1 VSKLG
6 AVVEAVEK
14 HGRFVLEQVK
24 RARSDERFARAVIE
38 RWNKIKA
45 ETPIAKA
52 PTGLPLPRL
61 ALPEID
67 EPGEIARYLFSE
79 GLPGEFPYLNGAYRE
94 MYLEPLR
101 EIETGSYGNKK
112 SSNGD
117 SNGAIAARV
126 SRAKTPE
133 PPARPPLQE
142 EPTRL
147 FSGLMLAEDTNKRF
161 HFLSAHQRSK
171 RLSTAFDGPTLY
183 GIDSDADGVFGKIGE
198 GGVAVDTVEDMVRL
212 YDGFELGAPNF
223 SASMTIS
230 GPAPIIM
237 AMYIA
242 AAKRRFGPKVVPNL
256 RGTIQADIFKEVQ
269 AQNETIFPTEAS
281 LRFLCDMIEW
291 TTANMPRWYPVSI
304 SGYHIGE
311 AGSTPVQQAAYTL
324 SNGFA
329 YAEMLTAR
337 GVPVDQFAPRLSFFL
352 DCGLDVEY
360 IALARVSRKIWA
372 IGMRDVFG
380 ANARGQMFKLHTQTS
395 GRSLIAAEFK
405 NNLTR
410 TAAELMLAY
419 MNGTNSCHSNSA
431 DEPFTTP
438 SEEWIRLA
446 AHGQAILLEE
456 SGIFKHT
463 MNMLSGS
470 PGMKAV
476 ERAVE
481 KAILDEFR
489 EIESLG
495 GVLAAVENR
504 YQRSQIQN
512 AAHRYEQQIYDGTRP
527 IVGLNRYRNG
537 ADEMPEIELAR
548 TPRARQKLQVERLK
562 KFKKKNAEKSKS
574 ALDKLATA
582 VERGENCFR
591 LCWKRWKFVHLAKSL
606 AACKRLWGG
615 SGRWCKRSAES
626 QCFVNRFGRARLY
639 RAGASPNEGSAKQV
653 VRR

>member
-1 VSKLG
+1 MSKLG
-6 AVVEAVEK
+6 SVVEAVEK
-14 HGRFVLEQVK
+14 YNRFVEDEVK
-24 RARSDERFARAVIE
+24 RARTDKKFGQQMVN
-38 RWNKIKA
+38 RWNEIKA
-45 ETPIAKA
+45 KIPIGRA

-67 EPGEIARYLFSE
+67 EAGDITRYLLGD
-79 GLPGEFPYLNGAYRE
+79 GLPGEFPFLNGAYRE
-94 MYLEPLR
+94 MYLEPQQNPT
-101 EIETGSYGNKK
+101 IETGTYEKNGRGEK
-112 SSNGD
+112 SKLNGSKNGA
-117 SNGAIAARV
+117 SNGAAA
-126 SRAKTPE
+126 K
-133 PPARPPLQE
+133 PAQAE

-147 FSGLMLAEDTNKRF
+147 FSGLMLAEDTNERF
-161 HFLSAHQRSK
+161 HFLGAHQRSK

-212 YDGFELGAPNF
+212 YDGFDLGSPDF

-242 AAKRRFGPKVVPNL
+242 AAKRRFGAEIVPKL

-269 AQNETIFPTEAS
+269 AQNETIFPVEAS
-281 LRFLCDMIEW
+281 LRFLTDMMEY
-291 TTANMPRWYPVSI
+291 TTRNMPRWYPVSI

-329 YAEMLTAR
+329 YAEMMAAR
-337 GVPVDQFAPRLSFFL
+337 GLDVNDFGPRLSFFL

-360 IALARVSRKIWA
+360 IALTRVSRRIWA
-372 IGMRDVFG
+372 IGMRDAFG
-380 ANARGQMFKLHTQTS
+380 AGHKAQMFKVHTQTS
-395 GRSLIAAEFK
+395 GRSLVAAEFK

-410 TAAELMLAY
+410 TAAELMLSY

-446 AHGQAILLEE
+446 AHGQAILLDE

-481 KAILDEFR
+481 AAILEEFR
-489 EIESLG
+489 EIERLG
-495 GVLAAVENR
+495 GVMGAVENR
-504 YQRSQIQN
+504 YQRSQIQT

-527 IVGLNRYRNG
+527 IIALNKYRN
-537 ADEMPEIELAR
+537 DSEEMPEFELAR
-548 TPRARQKLQVERLK
+548 TPRSKQQLQVDRLK
-562 KFKKKNAEKSKS
+562 KFKAKNARKAEA
-574 ALDKLATA
+574 ALEKLAA
-582 VERGENCFR
+582 VVETDENCFPA
-591 LCWKRWKFVHLAKSL
+591 LMEAAEVCSL
-606 AACKRLWGG
+606 GQICETLQEVV
-615 SGRWCKRSAES
+615 GRFRPM
-626 QCFVNRFGRARLY
+626 V
-639 RAGASPNEGSAKQV
+639 
-653 VRR
+653 

>member
-1 VSKLG
+1 MRFAGARRAGQEERQTMSKLG
-6 AVVEAVEK
+6 RVVEAVEEYNE
-14 HGRFVLEQVK
+14 HVLAEVK
-24 RARSDERFARAVIE
+24 RARTDEKFGRE
-38 RWNKIKA
+38 LLDRWNEIKRNIKIG
-45 ETPIAKA
+45 TA
-52 PTGLPLPRL
+52 PTGLKLPRL

-67 EPGEIARYLFSE
+67 EPGEIARFLLGD

-94 MYLEPLR
+94 MYLEPWQ
-101 EIETGSYGNKK
+101 EPPIETGTFAKNGNGQKAK
-112 SSNGD
+112 LNG
-117 SNGAIAARV
+117 SRNGQKTV
-126 SRAKTPE
+126 AKPQQT
-133 PPARPPLQE
+133 E

-212 YDGFELGAPNF
+212 YDGFDLGSPDF

-242 AAKRRFGPKVVPNL
+242 AAKRRFGSDVVPKL

-269 AQNETIFPTEAS
+269 AQNETIFPIEAS
-281 LRFLCDMIEW
+281 LRFLGDMMEW
-291 TTANMPRWYPVSI
+291 TMRNMPRWYPVSI

-329 YAEMLTAR
+329 YAEMMANR
-337 GVPVDQFAPRLSFFL
+337 GMSADEFGPRLSFFL

-360 IALARVSRKIWA
+360 IALTRVSRRIWA
-372 IGMRDVFG
+372 IGMRDVFAAG
-380 ANARGQMFKLHTQTS
+380 PKAQLYKVHTQTS
-395 GRSLIAAEFK
+395 GRSLVAAEFR

-438 SEEWIRLA
+438 SEEWIRLS
-446 AHGQAILLEE
+446 AHSQGILLEE

-481 KAILDEFR
+481 AAILEEFR
-489 EIESLG
+489 EIERLG

-527 IVGLNRYRNG
+527 IVALNKYRNENE
-537 ADEMPEIELAR
+537 EMHEFELAR
-548 TPRARQKLQVERLK
+548 TPRSRQQLQVDRLK
-562 KFKKKNAEKSKS
+562 KFKAKNARKAEA
-574 ALDKLATA
+574 ALDKLADI
-582 VERGENCFR
+582 VETDENCFPALLEAAEVCSLGQISER
-591 LCWKRWKFVHLAKSL
+591 LQEVV
-606 AACKRLWGG
+606 
-615 SGRWCKRSAES
+615 GRFRPM
-626 QCFVNRFGRARLY
+626 V
-639 RAGASPNEGSAKQV
+639 
-653 VRR
+653 

>member
-1 VSKLG
+1 MSKLG
-6 AVVEAVEK
+6 QVVESIERYNK
-14 HGRFVLEQVK
+14 FVLDQVK
-24 RARSDERFARAVIE
+24 RARTDEEFGRE
-38 RWNKIKA
+38 LLGRWNDIKA
-45 ETPIAKA
+45 KIPLTRT

-67 EPGEIARYLFSE
+67 ELGEIARYLFGE
-79 GLPGEFPYLNGAYRE
+79 GLPGEFPFLNGAYRE
-94 MYLEPLR
+94 MYLEPIR
-101 EIETGSYGNKK
+101 EVESFEK
-112 SSNGD
+112 NGD
-117 SNGAIAARV
+117 NGRAR
-126 SRAKTPE
+126 PQ
-133 PPARPPLQE
+133 PARRSEGAPQRILPQAE

-147 FSGLMLAEDTNKRF
+147 FSGLMLAEDTNERF
-161 HFLSAHQRSK
+161 HYLTQHQRTH

-198 GGVAVDTVEDMVRL
+198 GGVAIDTVEDMVRL
-212 YDGFELGAPNF
+212 YDGFDLGSPNF

-242 AAKRRFGPKVVPNL
+242 AAKRRFGPKVVPKL

-269 AQNETIFPTEAS
+269 AQNETIFPIEAS
-281 LRFLCDMIEW
+281 LRFLTDMVEF
-291 TTANMPRWYPVSI
+291 TTREMPRWYPISI

-329 YAEMLTAR
+329 YAEMFAAR
-337 GVPVDQFAPRLSFFL
+337 GIPVDQFGPRLSFFL
-352 DCGLDVEY
+352 DCGLDAEY
-360 IALARVSRKIWA
+360 IALARVSRRIWA

-380 ANARGQMFKLHTQTS
+380 AGPRAQLFKLHTQTS

-410 TAAELMLAY
+410 TAAELVLAY
-419 MNGTNSCHSNSA
+419 MNATNSCHSNSA

-476 ERAVE
+476 ERSVE
-481 KAILDEFR
+481 AAILDEFR
-489 EIESLG
+489 EIERLG
-495 GVLAAVENR
+495 GVLAAVEDR

-512 AAHRYEQQIYDGTRP
+512 AAHRYEQQIYNGTRP
-527 IVGLNRYRNG
+527 IIGLNRYRDG
-537 ADEMPEIELAR
+537 AEDIPEVKLVR
-548 TPRARQKLQVERLK
+548 TPRKKQQLQVDRLA
-562 KFKKKNAEKSKS
+562 KFKKKNAEKAKR
-574 ALDKLATA
+574 ALDKLADV
-582 VERGENCFR
+582 VERGENFFPMLLEAAEVCSLGQITGRLQEVVGRFR
-591 LCWKRWKFVHLAKSL
+591 PMV
-606 AACKRLWGG
+606 
-615 SGRWCKRSAES
+615 
-626 QCFVNRFGRARLY
+626 
-639 RAGASPNEGSAKQV
+639 
-653 VRR
+653 

>member
-1 VSKLG
+1 MSKLG
-6 AVVEAVEK
+6 QVVDAVEK
-14 HGRFVLEQVK
+14 HGQFVLDQVK
-24 RARSDERFARAVIE
+24 RARTDEKFGKE
-38 RWNKIKA
+38 MTQRWSEIRKNV
-45 ETPIAKA
+45 PVGRA
-52 PTGLPLPRL
+52 PTGLELPRL

-67 EPGEIARYLFSE
+67 EPGEIARYLFGE
-79 GLPGEFPYLNGAYRE
+79 GLPGEFPYTAGAYRE
-94 MYLEPLR
+94 MYLEPLQR
-101 EIETGSYGNKK
+101 PVVEDGSYGKNGRSKK
-112 SSNGD
+112 NGSKG
-117 SNGAIAARV
+117 SNGAAPPV
-126 SRAKTPE
+126 AKET
-133 PPARPPLQE
+133 E

-147 FSGLMLAEDTNKRF
+147 FSGFGLAEDTNKRF
-161 HFLSAHQRSK
+161 HYLTGHQRSA

-198 GGVAVDTVEDMVRL
+198 GGLAIDTYEDMVRL
-212 YDGFELGAPNF
+212 YDGFDMGSPSF

-242 AAKRRFGPKVVPNL
+242 AARKRFGPSVVPKL

-269 AQNETIFPTEAS
+269 AQNETIFPVEAS
-281 LRFLCDMIEW
+281 LRFLCDMMEY
-291 TTANMPRWYPVSI
+291 TTREMPRWYPVSI

-311 AGSTPVQQAAYTL
+311 AGATPVQQAAYTV

-329 YAEMLTAR
+329 YAEMLSAR
-337 GVPVDQFAPRLSFFL
+337 GVPVDQYAPRLSFFL

-380 ANARGQMFKLHTQTS
+380 AGPKGQMFKLHTQTS
-395 GRSLIAAEFK
+395 GRSLVAHEFK

-446 AHGQAILLEE
+446 AHGQAILLDE

-481 KAILDEFR
+481 KAMLEEFR
-489 EIESLG
+489 EIERLG
-495 GVLAAVENR
+495 GVLAAIEHR

-512 AAHRYEQQIYDGTRP
+512 AAHRYEQQIYNGTRP
-527 IVGLNRYRNG
+527 IIALNKYRNP
-537 ADEMPEIELAR
+537 EEKMPEVELAR
-548 TPRARQKLQVERLK
+548 TPRAKKQLQVDRLA
-562 KFKKKNAEKSKS
+562 KFKKKNAAKAEKVLD
-574 ALDKLATA
+574 ALSDV
-582 VERGENCFR
+582 VERGENCFPSLIKAVEACSLGQITGR
-591 LCWKRWKFVHLAKSL
+591 LQ
-606 AACKRLWGG
+606 
-615 SGRWCKRSAES
+615 E
-626 QCFVNRFGRARLY
+626 
-639 RAGASPNEGSAKQV
+639 V
-653 VRR
+653 VGHFRPMV

>member
-1 VSKLG
+1 MSKLG
-6 AVVEAVEK
+6 QVVESVGKYNE
-14 HGRFVLEQVK
+14 FVLQQVK
-24 RARSDERFARAVIE
+24 RARTDDEFGRDLVG
-38 RWNKIKA
+38 RWNDIKA
-45 ETPIAKA
+45 KIPLTRA

-67 EPGEIARYLFSE
+67 EPGEIARYLFGE
-79 GLPGEFPYLNGAYRE
+79 GLPGEFPFLNGAYRE
-94 MYLEPLR
+94 MYLEPIR
-101 EIETGSYGNKK
+101 EVESFEKNGEVTGRE
-112 SSNGD
+112 GD
-117 SNGAIAARV
+117 AASKGRA
-126 SRAKTPE
+126 SAAPLAKT
-133 PPARPPLQE
+133 E

-147 FSGLMLAEDTNKRF
+147 FSGLMLAEDTNERF
-161 HFLSAHQRSK
+161 HYLTRHQRTH

-198 GGVAVDTVEDMVRL
+198 GGVAIDTVEDMVRL
-212 YDGFELGAPNF
+212 YDGFDLGSPNF

-242 AAKRRFGPKVVPNL
+242 AAKRRFGPKVVPKL

-269 AQNETIFPTEAS
+269 AQNETIFPIEPS
-281 LRFLCDMIEW
+281 LRFLTDMVEF
-291 TTANMPRWYPVSI
+291 TTCEMPRWYPVSI

-329 YAEMLTAR
+329 YVEMFSGR
-337 GVPVDQFAPRLSFFL
+337 GIPVDQFGPRLSFFL
-352 DCGLDVEY
+352 DCGLDAEY
-360 IALARVSRKIWA
+360 IALARVSRRIWA

-380 ANARGQMFKLHTQTS
+380 AGPRAQLYKLHTQTS

-410 TAAELMLAY
+410 TAAELILAY

-481 KAILDEFR
+481 AAILDEFR
-489 EIESLG
+489 EIERLG
-495 GVLAAVENR
+495 GVLAAVEER

-512 AAHRYEQQIYDGTRP
+512 AAHRYEQQIYEGIRP
-527 IVGLNRYRNG
+527 IIGLNRYRDG
-537 ADEMPEIELAR
+537 GEDIPEVKLVR
-548 TPRARQKLQVERLK
+548 TPRAKQQLQVDRLQ
-562 KFKKKNAEKSKS
+562 KFKKKNIEKSKR
-574 ALDKLATA
+574 ALDKLANV
-582 VERGENCFR
+582 VERGENCFPALLEAVEVCSLGQITGR
-591 LCWKRWKFVHLAKSL
+591 LQEAV
-606 AACKRLWGG
+606 
-615 SGRWCKRSAES
+615 GRFRPM
-626 QCFVNRFGRARLY
+626 V
-639 RAGASPNEGSAKQV
+639 
-653 VRR
+653 

>member
-1 VSKLG
+1 MSKLG
-6 AVVEAVEK
+6 QVVESVENYGK
-14 HGRFVLEQVK
+14 FVLDQVK
-24 RARSDERFARAVIE
+24 RARTDEKFGRE
-38 RWNKIKA
+38 LLGRWNDTKAKI
-45 ETPIAKA
+45 PITRT

-67 EPGEIARYLFSE
+67 ETGEIARYLFGE
-79 GLPGEFPYLNGAYRE
+79 GLPGEFPYLNGVYRE
-94 MYLEPLR
+94 MYLEPVR
-101 EIETGSYGNKK
+101 EIESFERN
-112 SSNGD
+112 D
-117 SNGAIAARV
+117 AVAAGV
-126 SRAKTPE
+126 SPANRIKTQ
-133 PPARPPLQE
+133 PARLPPQE

-147 FSGLMLAEDTNKRF
+147 FSGLMLAEDTNERF
-161 HFLSAHQRSK
+161 HYLTRHQRTH

-198 GGVAVDTVEDMVRL
+198 GGVAIDTVEDMVRL
-212 YDGFELGAPNF
+212 YDGFDLGSPNF

-242 AAKRRFGPKVVPNL
+242 AATRRFGPKVVPKL

-269 AQNETIFPTEAS
+269 AQNETIFPIEPS
-281 LRFLCDMIEW
+281 LRFLTDMVEF
-291 TTANMPRWYPVSI
+291 TTREMPRWYPISI

-329 YAEMLTAR
+329 YVEMFAAR
-337 GVPVDQFAPRLSFFL
+337 GIPVDQFGPRLSFFL
-352 DCGLDVEY
+352 DCALDAEY
-360 IALARVSRKIWA
+360 IALARVSRRIWA

-380 ANARGQMFKLHTQTS
+380 AGPKAQLYKLHTQTS

-410 TAAELMLAY
+410 TAAELVLAY
-419 MNGTNSCHSNSA
+419 INATNSCHSNSA

-481 KAILDEFR
+481 AAILDEFR
-489 EIESLG
+489 EIERLG
-495 GVLAAVENR
+495 GVLSAVEER

-527 IVGLNRYRNG
+527 IIGLNRYRDG
-537 ADEMPEIELAR
+537 ADDIPDVKLAR
-548 TPRARQKLQVERLK
+548 TPRSKQQLQVDRLA
-562 KFKKKNAEKSKS
+562 KFKKKNAEKGKR
-574 ALDKLATA
+574 ALDKLAEV
-582 VERGENCFR
+582 VERGENCFPSLLEAAEVCSLGQITSR
-591 LCWKRWKFVHLAKSL
+591 LQEVV
-606 AACKRLWGG
+606 
-615 SGRWCKRSAES
+615 GRFRPM
-626 QCFVNRFGRARLY
+626 V
-639 RAGASPNEGSAKQV
+639 
-653 VRR
+653 

>member
-1 VSKLG
+1 MSKLG
-6 AVVEAVEK
+6 RVVEAVEK
-14 HGRFVLEQVK
+14 YNRFVLDQVK
-24 RARSDERFARAVIE
+24 RARTDEKFGHELIT
-38 RWNKIKA
+38 RWSQTKA
-45 ETPIAKA
+45 KTPVTHT

-67 EPGEIARYLFSE
+67 EPGEIARYLFGE
-79 GLPGEFPYLNGAYRE
+79 GLPGEFPFLNGAYRE
-94 MYLEPLR
+94 MYLEPVR
-101 EIETGSYGNKK
+101 ENELGSYGR
-112 SSNGD
+112 NGD
-117 SNGAIAARV
+117 KNEVAAEM
-126 SRAKTPE
+126 S
-133 PPARPPLQE
+133 PANRSKVPTRPPRQSRPPE

-147 FSGLMLAEDTNKRF
+147 FSGLMLAEDTNERF
-161 HFLSAHQRSK
+161 HYLTQHQRTH

-198 GGVAVDTVEDMVRL
+198 GGVAIDTVEDMVRL
-212 YDGFELGAPNF
+212 YDGFDLGSPNF

-242 AAKRRFGPKVVPNL
+242 AAKSRFGSKVVPKL

-269 AQNETIFPTEAS
+269 AQNETIFPIEAS
-281 LRFLCDMIEW
+281 LRFLTDMVEF
-291 TTANMPRWYPVSI
+291 TTRELPRWYPISI

-329 YAEMLTAR
+329 YAEMFAGR
-337 GVPVDQFAPRLSFFL
+337 GIPVDQFGPRLSFFL
-352 DCGLDVEY
+352 DCGLDAEY
-360 IALARVSRKIWA
+360 IALARVSRRIWA
-372 IGMRDVFG
+372 IGMRDAYG
-380 ANARGQMFKLHTQTS
+380 AGPRVQLFKLHTQTS

-419 MNGTNSCHSNSA
+419 MNATNSCHSNSA

-481 KAILDEFR
+481 AAILEEFR
-489 EIESLG
+489 EIERLG
-495 GVLAAVENR
+495 GVLAAVEDR
-504 YQRSQIQN
+504 FQRSQIQN

-527 IVGLNRYRNG
+527 IIGLNRYRNG
-537 ADEMPEIELAR
+537 TDDIPEVKLAR
-548 TPRARQKLQVERLK
+548 TPRAKQQLQVDRLK
-562 KFKKKNAEKSKS
+562 KFKKKNVEKAKH
-574 ALDKLATA
+574 ALDKLVDV
-582 VERGENCFR
+582 VERGENCFPALLDAVEVSSLGQITGR
-591 LCWKRWKFVHLAKSL
+591 LQEVV
-606 AACKRLWGG
+606 
-615 SGRWCKRSAES
+615 GRFRPM
-626 QCFVNRFGRARLY
+626 V
-639 RAGASPNEGSAKQV
+639 
-653 VRR
+653 

>member
-1 VSKLG
+1 MSKLG
-6 AVVEAVEK
+6 RVIEAVDK
-14 HGRFVLEQVK
+14 YNRHVLDEVK
-24 RARSDERFARAVIE
+24 RARTDKKFGKQLLDRWDE
-38 RWNKIKA
+38 IKRN
-45 ETPIAKA
+45 IKVGKA
-52 PTGLPLPRL
+52 PTGLELPRL

-67 EPGEIARYLFSE
+67 EPGEIARYLLGD
-79 GLPGEFPYLNGAYRE
+79 GLPGEFPYLNGAYKE
-94 MYLEPLR
+94 MYLEPLQEPAV
-101 EIETGSYGNKK
+101 EIGSYAK
-112 SSNGD
+112 NGHGK
-117 SNGAIAARV
+117 NGHGKNGKTAV
-126 SRAKTPE
+126 AK
-133 PPARPPLQE
+133 LQETE

-147 FSGLMLAEDTNKRF
+147 FSGMGLPDDTNKRF
-161 HFLSAHQRSK
+161 HYLGAHQRSK

-198 GGVAVDTVEDMVRL
+198 GGVAVDTVEDMERL
-212 YDGFELGAPNF
+212 YAGFDMGAPSF

-242 AAKRRFGPKVVPNL
+242 AAKRRFGPGVVPKL

-269 AQNETIFPTEAS
+269 AQNETIFPVEAS
-281 LRFLCDMIEW
+281 LRFLGDMMEW
-291 TTANMPRWYPVSI
+291 TTRNMPRWYPVSI

-329 YAEMLTAR
+329 YAEMMANR
-337 GVPVDQFAPRLSFFL
+337 GMSADEFGPRLSFFL

-360 IALARVSRKIWA
+360 IALTRVSRRIWA
-372 IGMRDVFG
+372 IGMRDAFG
-380 ANARGQMFKLHTQTS
+380 GGSRAQMFKVHTQTS
-395 GRSLIAAEFK
+395 GRSLIAAEFR

-438 SEEWIRLA
+438 SEEWIRLS
-446 AHGQAILLEE
+446 AHGQAILLDE

-481 KAILDEFR
+481 AAILEEFR
-489 EIESLG
+489 EIERLG
-495 GVLAAVENR
+495 GVMGAVENR

-527 IVGLNRYRNG
+527 IIALNKYRN
-537 ADEMPEIELAR
+537 DSEEMPEFELAR
-548 TPRARQKLQVERLK
+548 TPRAKQQLQVDRLR
-562 KFKKKNAEKSKS
+562 KFKKKNAAKAEK
-574 ALDKLATA
+574 ALDKLAA
-582 VERGENCFR
+582 VAETNENCFPA
-591 LCWKRWKFVHLAKSL
+591 LMEAAEVCSL
-606 AACKRLWGG
+606 GQI
-615 SGRWCKRSAES
+615 SGRLQE
-626 QCFVNRFGRARLY
+626 VVGRFR
-639 RAGASPNEGSAKQV
+639 PMV
-653 VRR
+653 